1 MLTTEKENQKT
12 KNMNE
17 FITKLQ
23 YEIQNELETYF
34 NLLTLNQHEK
44 DINFNVSNNT
54 NELQNELIPI

>member
-1 MLTTEKENQKT
+1 
-12 KNMNE
+12 MNE
-17 FITKLQ
+17 FIVKLQ
-23 YEIQNELETYF
+23 QEIQNELETYF

>member
-1 MLTTEKENQKT
+1 MLPTEKENQKT

>member
-1 MLTTEKENQKT
+1 MLPTEKENQKT

-54 NELQNELIPI
+54 NELQNEI